1 MYCFVCRGVGLHFGL
16 GFCCHGCV
24 LSKGLGPG
32 GGGRVLKL
40 SASCALAWIHVPS
53 PQHQIWVYLVCEEGG
68 VAGIYVGLDLS

>member
-1 MYCFVCRGVGLHFGL
+1 M
-16 GFCCHGCV
+16 
-24 LSKGLGPG
+24 
-32 GGGRVLKL
+32 LKL